1 MKMKKRKKLSILFV
15 LLFVCLGIGMNFL
28 FSYILKKDEER
39 KNIAANRLVAEVNE
53 RYAATRYSD
62 ETNVSEENEMID
74 HEKMEDNETVDHVA
88 MRDNESVDHMKMKDV
103 LNEVFYNK
111 LDEWRCEY
119 GADQL
124 PSDIQ
129 FLDAHERNENISLL
143 NPGEKEGKL
152 WGIYSG
158 DELAGFLLLSYPDC
172 RIIRLRYLMNGGL
185 IIVFLFC
192 MLSYWYVQSKILRP
206 FEMLS
211 NYPER
216 LSKNQ
221 ISDKLPESK
230 SRFFGKFVWGLNMLS
245 DRMQNDK
252 NRIDKMGA
260 EKQTM
265 LTTIAHGIKTP
276 LANIKLYA
284 NAIEMGLYQPDGM
297 PDESDAK
304 IAEKIS
310 KNADEATELVKNL
323 LETTSQGLVDF
334 EPDEQWFYLRELKN
348 FLQKEYENRLSLLRI
363 PYSFDLESDVMIK
376 SDKTGICRV
385 LTQLLENA
393 IKYGNGEGIRVNIAR
408 EEDGYYILVVNK
420 GKTVEE
426 KELPYLFNSFWRGSN
441 ATGVEGSGIGL
452 FESRSIMKKLN
463 GDLYARINT
472 VEGEMEF
479 TMYLPLQ

>member
-1 MKMKKRKKLSILFV
+1 
-15 LLFVCLGIGMNFL
+15 
-28 FSYILKKDEER
+28 
-39 KNIAANRLVAEVNE
+39 
-53 RYAATRYSD
+53 
-62 ETNVSEENEMID
+62 
-74 HEKMEDNETVDHVA
+74 
-88 MRDNESVDHMKMKDV
+88 
-103 LNEVFYNK
+103 
-111 LDEWRCEY
+111 
-119 GADQL
+119 
-124 PSDIQ
+124 
-129 FLDAHERNENISLL
+129 
-143 NPGEKEGKL
+143 
-152 WGIYSG
+152 
-158 DELAGFLLLSYPDC
+158 
-172 RIIRLRYLMNGGL
+172 
-185 IIVFLFC
+185 
-192 MLSYWYVQSKILRP
+192 
-206 FEMLS
+206 MLS

-310 KNADEATELVKNL
+310 KNADEATELVKSL

-463 GDLYARINT
+463 GDLYARINAA
-472 VEGEMEF
+472 EGEMEF